1 MKIGLI
7 SDTHGY
13 FDPRIP
19 ELFEGVERILHAGDI
34 GSYSILNS
42 LEEIAPVTAVL
53 GNTDGV
59 MNVRE
64 SEVLRWNGNVFL
76 LRHIVDVHSIE
87 GELQD
92 QLTRVDPRFVIFGH
106 THKPLC
112 EEIQGRWFL
121 NPGYAGR
128 QRFDLPRS
136 VAILECGE
144 KTSSTRFIAL

>member
-13 FDPRIP
+13 FDPKIP

-34 GSYSILNS
+34 GGHRILDS
-42 LEEIAPVTAVL
+42 LEEIAPVTAVI

-64 SEVLRWNGNVFL
+64 SEVLRWNGSVFL
-76 LRHIVDVHSIE
+76 IRHIVDVRAIV
-87 GELQD
+87 GELED
-92 QLTRVDPRFVIFGH
+92 QLTRVNPRFVVFGH

-136 VAILECGE
+136 IAILECTGD
-144 KTSSTRFIAL
+144 TVTTRFIAL

>member
-34 GSYSILNS
+34 GSHAIIHA

-59 MNVRE
+59 LNVRE

-76 LRHIVDVHSIE
+76 IRHIVDVRSIE
-87 GELQD
+87 GELKD
-92 QLTRVDPRFVIFGH
+92 QLQRVNPRFVIFGH

-112 EEIQGRWFL
+112 EEIDGRWFL

-136 VAILECGE
+136 VAILECTE
-144 KTSSTRFIAL
+144 TSSTTRFFAL